1 MNAKWLLASR
11 KEEEVK
17 KSKEIKSNIG
27 DLSNN
32 DTAANK
38 GGIKYAQYLKTL
50 SAGKRIFVKLN
61 PQQL

>member
-11 KEEEVK
+11 KEEELK

-38 GGIKYAQYLKTL
+38 GGIKYA
-50 SAGKRIFVKLN
+50 
-61 PQQL
+61 